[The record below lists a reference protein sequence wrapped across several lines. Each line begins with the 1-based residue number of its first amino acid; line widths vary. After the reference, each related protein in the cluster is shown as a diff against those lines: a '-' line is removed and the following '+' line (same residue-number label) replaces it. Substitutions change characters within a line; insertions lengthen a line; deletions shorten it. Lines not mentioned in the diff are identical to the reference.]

1 MDARPRPH
9 PELQEF
15 PTYSLFDHCFDGL
28 AEPIDDSFPSDLS
41 SLPECRLIELSD
53 TLFIEL
59 DSELPD
65 LRSLERY
72 QTVCDE
78 LTLRQNNRGVA

>member
-1 MDARPRPH
+1 MDAQPRSL

-15 PTYSLFDHCFDGL
+15 STDSFFDSYFDGL
-28 AEPIDDSFPSDLS
+28 AAPVEDDFPSDLS

-59 DSELPD
+59 DSEMPD
-65 LRSLERY
+65 LRALERY
-72 QTVCDE
+72 QSVCDE
-78 LTLRQNNRGVA
+78 LMLRQTDWGVA

>member
-1 MDARPRPH
+1 MDAQPRSL

-15 PTYSLFDHCFDGL
+15 PTDSFFDSYFDGL
-28 AEPIDDSFPSDLS
+28 AEPVDDDFPPDLS
-41 SLPECRLIELSD
+41 SLPECQLIALSD
-53 TLFIEL
+53 TLFSEL
-59 DSELPD
+59 DSEMPD

-78 LTLRQNNRGVA
+78 LALRHTGRGVA

>member
-1 MDARPRPH
+1 MDAQPRSL

-15 PTYSLFDHCFDGL
+15 PTDSLFDNCFDGL
-28 AEPIDDSFPSDLS
+28 AEPSDDNFPSDLS

-59 DSELPD
+59 DSEMPD
-65 LRSLERY
+65 LRTLERY